1 MINILP
7 PEVYNRIAAGEVV
20 DRPYSVVKELVEN
33 AIDAGAT
40 EITVEAESGGKKLI
54 RVTDNGCGIH
64 KEDLKAAFLP
74 HATSKLKT
82 ADDLAAIFTLGF
94 RGEAVASVASVSKT
108 TILSRVKGEEAY
120 SLTVEGGVFGEVT
133 PAGGAEGTVVTVRD
147 LFYNTPARL
156 KFLKGDAGEE
166 GDITAMMARFLLSR
180 PEISFTYLV
189 NGKVRYRSFGDGLE
203 SALAV
208 VYGASAIQ
216 NCISIRAEKH
226 GMRLW
231 GYIGN
236 RAYNKPNRSYQ
247 SLFLNGRYIVNQT
260 VATAVTNA
268 YGSYLMKRQY
278 PFYVLFLE
286 VPPEVVDVNVHP
298 NKADVRFADNR
309 VVYGTVYS
317 VISAVLDG
325 SSAALEYIVPAIH
338 STVGEN
344 KGSVV
349 APAQAPAAVSPAKAP
364 VVSVQ
369 PATAAP
375 AVQQPAKAVLPEAP
389 AFKAVP
395 KPVETS
401 VSPAAAPKP
410 DAKPAPRMTL
420 EEAKKELSFE
430 IPPMSGREPV
440 HYFEEPKKNVF
451 EVRSP
456 LASAYPSPA
465 APSEPSPRE
474 TSAPQPLHSAAE
486 DAFEENR
493 RFLLERDQQAKQQKI
508 DPASLVYRGVLF
520 ETYLI
525 FERGDV
531 AYFVDQHAAH
541 ERLIYEKL
549 KQTCEARTPLSQP
562 MLMPYIL
569 NVNAQEFSFLVSQF
583 EALRALGFEID
594 EFGGTSVKVSSVPL
608 DLFGMDLEAFFREV
622 LSSMESLRAI
632 RLADIVRDK
641 LATMACKAAV
651 KGGERLTEEEA
662 KRLLSDMDGDMGLK
676 CPHGRPAVIKGR
688 RASLKS
694 SSRGSYEGARHLR
707 LHGVGQ
713 DGALRGVR

>member
-40 EITVEAESGGKKLI
+40 EITVEAEGGGKKLI
-54 RVTDNGCGIH
+54 RVTDNGSGIR

-108 TILSRVKGEEAY
+108 TILSRAKGEEAY
-120 SLTVEGGVFGEVT
+120 SLTVEGGVFGEIS
-133 PAGGAEGTVVTVRD
+133 PAGGAEGTVVTVEN

-156 KFLKGDAGEE
+156 KFLKSDASEE
-166 GDITAMMARFLLSR
+166 GDITAIMARFLLSR

-208 VYGASAIQ
+208 VYGAGTLQ

-260 VATAVTNA
+260 VALAVTNA

-309 VVYGTVYS
+309 IVYGTVYS

-325 SSAALEYIVPAIH
+325 SSAALEYISPAIS
-338 STVGEN
+338 STVGKN
-344 KGSVV
+344 KG
-349 APAQAPAAVSPAKAP
+349 AVSPLP
-364 VVSVQ
+364 VASESASAAQ
-369 PATAAP
+369 PAPSKPVPPETKAAFKP
-375 AVQQPAKAVLPEAP
+375 AEAP
-389 AFKAVP
+389 AKSAP
-395 KPVETS
+395 PAQTASPV
-401 VSPAAAPKP
+401 AAPQT
-410 DAKPAPRMTL
+410 AKSAPRMSV
-420 EEAKKELSFE
+420 EEAKKELAFE
-430 IPPMSGREPV
+430 IPKLHGRDRV
-440 HYFEEPKKNVF
+440 RALEEEKPNTF

-456 LASAYPSPA
+456 LASSRP
-465 APSEPSPRE
+465 
-474 TSAPQPLHSAAE
+474 APQEERE

-493 RFLLERDQQAKQQKI
+493 KYLLERDERAKQQKI
-508 DPASLVYRGVLF
+508 DPATLIFRGVLF

-525 FERGDV
+525 FERGDE
-531 AYFVDQHAAH
+531 AYFIDQHAAH

-549 KQTCEARTPLSQP
+549 KNKCEARTPLSQP

-569 NVNAQEFSFLVSQF
+569 TVNAQEFSFLVSQF
-583 EALRALGFEID
+583 EALRALGFDID

-608 DLFGMDLEAFFREV
+608 DLFGMDIEAFFREV

-632 RLADIVRDK
+632 RLSDIARDK

-651 KGGERLTEEEA
+651 KGGERLAEEEA

-676 CPHGRPAVIKGR
+676 CPHGRPAVVKMK
-688 RASLKS
+688 KS
-694 SSRGSYEGARHLR
+694 DFEKLFKRI
-707 LHGVGQ
+707 V
-713 DGALRGVR
+713 

>member
-40 EITVEAESGGKKLI
+40 EITVEAEGGGKKLI
-54 RVTDNGCGIH
+54 RVTDNGSGIR

-108 TILSRVKGEEAY
+108 TILSRAKGEEAY
-120 SLTVEGGVFGEVT
+120 SLTVEGGVFGEIS
-133 PAGGAEGTVVTVRD
+133 PAGGAEGTVVTVEN
-147 LFYNTPARL
+147 LFFNTPARL
-156 KFLKGDAGEE
+156 KFLKSDASEE
-166 GDITAMMARFLLSR
+166 GDITAIMARFLLSR

-208 VYGASAIQ
+208 VYGAGTLQS
-216 NCISIRAEKH
+216 CISIRAEKH

-260 VATAVTNA
+260 VALAVTNA

-309 VVYGTVYS
+309 IVYGTVYS

-325 SSAALEYIVPAIH
+325 SSAALEYISPAIS
-338 STVGEN
+338 STVGKN
-344 KGSVV
+344 KG
-349 APAQAPAAVSPAKAP
+349 AVSP
-364 VVSVQ
+364 
-369 PATAAP
+369 
-375 AVQQPAKAVLPEAP
+375 LPEAP
-389 AFKAVP
+389 AKAPAAQPAPSKPVSPEAPAFQAVP
-395 KPVETS
+395 DS
-401 VSPAAAPKP
+401 AAAPSPAPAFKAP
-410 DAKPAPRMTL
+410 PAQSVLPAEASQTAKPAPRMSV
-420 EEAKKELSFE
+420 EEAKKELAFE
-430 IPPMSGREPV
+430 IPKLHGRERV
-440 HYFEEPKKNVF
+440 RALEEEKPNTF

-456 LASAYPSPA
+456 LASSRP
-465 APSEPSPRE
+465 
-474 TSAPQPLHSAAE
+474 APQEAQE
-486 DAFEENR
+486 DAFEENKKY
-493 RFLLERDQQAKQQKI
+493 LLERDERAKQQKI
-508 DPASLVYRGVLF
+508 DPATLIFRGVLF

-525 FERGDV
+525 FERGDE
-531 AYFVDQHAAH
+531 AYFIDQHAAH

-549 KQTCEARTPLSQP
+549 KNKCEARTPLSQP

-569 NVNAQEFSFLVSQF
+569 TVNAQEFSFLTSQF
-583 EALRALGFEID
+583 EALRALGFDID

-608 DLFGMDLEAFFREV
+608 DLFGMDIEAFFREV

-632 RLADIVRDK
+632 RLSDIARDK

-676 CPHGRPAVIKGR
+676 CPHGRPAV
-688 RASLKS
+688 
-694 SSRGSYEGARHLR
+694 
-707 LHGVGQ
+707 
-713 DGALRGVR
+713 VRMKKNDFEKLFKRIV

>member
-94 RGEAVASVASVSKT
+94 RGEAVASVASVSRT
-108 TILSRVKGEEAY
+108 TILSRAKGEEAY

-133 PAGGAEGTVVTVRD
+133 PAGGAEGTVVTVED

-430 IPPMSGREPV
+430 IPPMSGREPI

-474 TSAPQPLHSAAE
+474 TSAPQPPHGAAE

-493 RFLLERDQQAKQQKI
+493 RFLLERDQRAKQQKI

-531 AYFVDQHAAH
+531 AYFIDQHAAH

-549 KQTCEARTPLSQP
+549 KKKCEARTPLSQP

-569 NVNAQEFSFLVSQF
+569 TVNAQEFSFLTSQF
-583 EALRALGFEID
+583 EALRALGFDID
-594 EFGGTSVKVSSVPL
+594 EFGGTSVKVSAVPL
-608 DLFGMDLEAFFREV
+608 DLFGMDIEAFFREV

-632 RLADIVRDK
+632 RLSDIARDK

-676 CPHGRPAVIKGR
+676 CPHGRPAVIQR
-688 RASLKS
+688 TKS
-694 SSRGSYEGARHLR
+694 EFEKLFKRI
-707 LHGVGQ
+707 V
-713 DGALRGVR
+713 

>member
-40 EITVEAESGGKKLI
+40 EITVEAEGGGKKLI
-54 RVTDNGCGIH
+54 RVTDNGSGIH

-108 TILSRVKGEEAY
+108 TILSRAKGEEAY
-120 SLTVEGGVFGEVT
+120 SLTVEGGVFGEIA
-133 PAGGAEGTVVTVRD
+133 PAGGAEGTVVTVEN
-147 LFYNTPARL
+147 LFFNTPARL
-156 KFLKGDAGEE
+156 KFLKSDASEE
-166 GDITAMMARFLLSR
+166 GDITAIMARFLLSR

-208 VYGASAIQ
+208 VYGAGTLQ

-226 GMRLW
+226 GMRLF

-260 VATAVTNA
+260 VALAVTNA
-268 YGSYLMKRQY
+268 YGGYLMKRQY

-309 VVYGTVYS
+309 IVYGTVYS

-325 SSAALEYIVPAIH
+325 SSAALEYISPAIS
-338 STVGEN
+338 STVGKN
-344 KGSVV
+344 KG
-349 APAQAPAAVSPAKAP
+349 AVSPLPEAP
-364 VVSVQ
+364 ERASAVQ
-369 PATAAP
+369 PAP
-375 AVQQPAKAVLPEAP
+375 ANAVSEASAP

-395 KPVETS
+395 KPAEASLS
-401 VSPAAAPKP
+401 VPAAAPQTAVASQAAATPNPNEPKP
-410 DAKPAPRMTL
+410 AAKPAPRMSV
-420 EEAKKELSFE
+420 EEAKKELAFE
-430 IPPMSGREPV
+430 IPKLHGRDRV
-440 HYFEEPKKNVF
+440 RALEEEKPNTF

-456 LASAYPSPA
+456 LASSRP
-465 APSEPSPRE
+465 
-474 TSAPQPLHSAAE
+474 APQEERE
-486 DAFEENR
+486 DAFEENKKY
-493 RFLLERDQQAKQQKI
+493 LLERDERAKQQKI
-508 DPASLVYRGVLF
+508 DPATLIFRGVLF

-525 FERGDV
+525 FERGDE
-531 AYFVDQHAAH
+531 AYFIDQHAAH

-549 KQTCEARTPLSQP
+549 KNKCEARTPLSQP

-569 NVNAQEFSFLVSQF
+569 NVNAQEFSFLTSQF
-583 EALRALGFEID
+583 EALRALGFDID
-594 EFGGTSVKVSSVPL
+594 EFGGTSVKVSAVPL
-608 DLFGMDLEAFFREV
+608 DLFGMDIEAFFREV

-632 RLADIVRDK
+632 RLSEIARDK

-662 KRLLSDMDGDMGLK
+662 RRLLSDMDGDMGLK
-676 CPHGRPAVIKGR
+676 CPHGRPAVVRMK
-688 RASLKS
+688 KS
-694 SSRGSYEGARHLR
+694 DFEKLFKRI
-707 LHGVGQ
+707 V
-713 DGALRGVR
+713 

>member
-40 EITVEAESGGKKLI
+40 EITVEAEGGGKKLI
-54 RVTDNGCGIH
+54 RVTDNGSGIR

-108 TILSRVKGEEAY
+108 TILSRAKGEEAY

-133 PAGGAEGTVVTVRD
+133 PAGGAEGTVVTVEN
-147 LFYNTPARL
+147 LFFNTPARL
-156 KFLKGDAGEE
+156 KFLKSDASEE
-166 GDITAMMARFLLSR
+166 GDITAIMARFLLSR

-208 VYGASAIQ
+208 VYGAGTLQ

-260 VATAVTNA
+260 VALAVTNA

-309 VVYGTVYS
+309 IVYGTVYS

-325 SSAALEYIVPAIH
+325 SSAALEYISPAIS
-338 STVGEN
+338 STVGKN
-344 KGSVV
+344 KG
-349 APAQAPAAVSPAKAP
+349 AVSPLPEAP
-364 VVSVQ
+364 ERASAVQ
-369 PATAAP
+369 PAPSKPAP
-375 AVQQPAKAVLPEAP
+375 PEAP
-389 AFKAVP
+389 AFQAVP
-395 KPVETS
+395 DSAAAPSPAPAFKAM
-401 VSPAAAPKP
+401 PAAAPQTAAP
-410 DAKPAPRMTL
+410 SAQVGSPAAKPAPRMSV
-420 EEAKKELSFE
+420 EEAKRELAFE
-430 IPPMSGREPV
+430 IPKLHGRERV
-440 HYFEEPKKNVF
+440 RALEEEKPNTF

-456 LASAYPSPA
+456 LASSRP
-465 APSEPSPRE
+465 
-474 TSAPQPLHSAAE
+474 APQEERE
-486 DAFEENR
+486 DAFEENKKY
-493 RFLLERDQQAKQQKI
+493 LLERDERAKQQKI
-508 DPASLVYRGVLF
+508 DPATLIFRGVLF

-525 FERGDV
+525 FERGDE
-531 AYFVDQHAAH
+531 AYFIDQHAAH

-549 KQTCEARTPLSQP
+549 KNKCEARTPLSQP

-569 NVNAQEFSFLVSQF
+569 TVNAQEFSFLTSQF
-583 EALRALGFEID
+583 EALRALGFDID
-594 EFGGTSVKVSSVPL
+594 EFGGTSVKVSAVPL
-608 DLFGMDLEAFFREV
+608 DLFGMDIEAFFREV

-632 RLADIVRDK
+632 RLSDIARDK

-676 CPHGRPAVIKGR
+676 CPHGRPAVVRMK
-688 RASLKS
+688 KS
-694 SSRGSYEGARHLR
+694 DFEKLFKRI
-707 LHGVGQ
+707 V
-713 DGALRGVR
+713 

>member
-40 EITVEAESGGKKLI
+40 EITVEAEGGGKKLI
-54 RVTDNGCGIH
+54 RVTDNGSGI
-64 KEDLKAAFLP
+64 KKDDLKAAFLP

-94 RGEAVASVASVSKT
+94 RGVAVASVASVSKT
-108 TILSRVKGEEAY
+108 TILSRAKGEEAY
-120 SLTVEGGVFGEVT
+120 SLTVEGGVFGEIS
-133 PAGGAEGTVVTVRD
+133 PAGGAEGTVVTVEN

-156 KFLKGDAGEE
+156 KFLKSDASEE
-166 GDITAMMARFLLSR
+166 GDITAIMARFLLSR

-208 VYGASAIQ
+208 VYGAGTLQ

-260 VATAVTNA
+260 VALAVTNA

-309 VVYGTVYS
+309 IVYGTVYS

-325 SSAALEYIVPAIH
+325 SSAALEYISPAIS
-338 STVGEN
+338 STVGKN
-344 KGSVV
+344 KG
-349 APAQAPAAVSPAKAP
+349 AVSPLPEAP
-364 VVSVQ
+364 ERA
-369 PATAAP
+369 PAP
-375 AVQQPAKAVLPEAP
+375 AVQPAPSKPVSPEAP
-389 AFKAVP
+389 AFQAVP
-395 KPVETS
+395 KP
-401 VSPAAAPKP
+401 AAAPSPAPAFKAP
-410 DAKPAPRMTL
+410 PAQSVLPAEASQTAKPAPRMSV
-420 EEAKKELSFE
+420 EEAKKELAFE
-430 IPPMSGREPV
+430 IPKLHGRERV
-440 HYFEEPKKNVF
+440 RALEEEKPNTF

-456 LASAYPSPA
+456 LASSRP
-465 APSEPSPRE
+465 
-474 TSAPQPLHSAAE
+474 APQEEQE
-486 DAFEENR
+486 DAFEENKKY
-493 RFLLERDQQAKQQKI
+493 LLERDERAKQQKI
-508 DPASLVYRGVLF
+508 DPSTLIFRGVLF

-525 FERGDV
+525 FERGDE
-531 AYFVDQHAAH
+531 AYFIDQHAAH

-549 KQTCEARTPLSQP
+549 KNKCEARTPLSQP

-569 NVNAQEFSFLVSQF
+569 TVNAQEFSFLTSQF
-583 EALRALGFEID
+583 EALRALGFDID
-594 EFGGTSVKVSSVPL
+594 EFGGTSVKVSAVPL
-608 DLFGMDLEAFFREV
+608 DLFGMDIEAFFREV

-632 RLADIVRDK
+632 RLSEIARDK

-676 CPHGRPAVIKGR
+676 CPHGRPAVVRMK
-688 RASLKS
+688 KS
-694 SSRGSYEGARHLR
+694 DFEKLFKRI
-707 LHGVGQ
+707 V
-713 DGALRGVR
+713 

>member
-40 EITVEAESGGKKLI
+40 EITVEAEGGGKKLI
-54 RVTDNGCGIH
+54 RVTDNGSGIR

-108 TILSRVKGEEAY
+108 TILSRAKGEEAY
-120 SLTVEGGVFGEVT
+120 SLTVEGGVFGEIS
-133 PAGGAEGTVVTVRD
+133 PAGGAEGTVVTVEN

-156 KFLKGDAGEE
+156 KFLKSDASEE
-166 GDITAMMARFLLSR
+166 GDITAIMARFLLSR

-208 VYGASAIQ
+208 VYGAGTLQ

-260 VATAVTNA
+260 VALAVTNA

-309 VVYGTVYS
+309 IVYGTVYS

-325 SSAALEYIVPAIH
+325 SSAALEYISPAIS
-338 STVGEN
+338 STVGKN
-344 KGSVV
+344 KG
-349 APAQAPAAVSPAKAP
+349 AVSPLPEAP
-364 VVSVQ
+364 ERASAVQ
-369 PATAAP
+369 PAPSKPVSPEASAFQAVPKPAAAP
-375 AVQQPAKAVLPEAP
+375 SPAP
-389 AFKAVP
+389 AFKAP
-395 KPVETS
+395 PAQS
-401 VSPAAAPKP
+401 VLPAEASQT
-410 DAKPAPRMTL
+410 AKPAPRMSV
-420 EEAKKELSFE
+420 EEAKKELAFE
-430 IPPMSGREPV
+430 IPKLHGRERV
-440 HYFEEPKKNVF
+440 RALEEEKPNTF

-456 LASAYPSPA
+456 LVSSRP
-465 APSEPSPRE
+465 
-474 TSAPQPLHSAAE
+474 APQEEQE
-486 DAFEENR
+486 DAFEENKKY
-493 RFLLERDQQAKQQKI
+493 LLERDERAKQQKI
-508 DPASLVYRGVLF
+508 DPATLIFRGVLF

-525 FERGDV
+525 FERGDE
-531 AYFVDQHAAH
+531 AYFIDQHAAH

-549 KQTCEARTPLSQP
+549 KNKCEARTPLSQP

-569 NVNAQEFSFLVSQF
+569 TVNAQEFSFLTSQF
-583 EALRALGFEID
+583 EALRALGFDID
-594 EFGGTSVKVSSVPL
+594 EFGGTSVKVSAVPL
-608 DLFGMDLEAFFREV
+608 DLFGMDIEAFFREV

-632 RLADIVRDK
+632 RLSDIARDK

-676 CPHGRPAVIKGR
+676 CPHGRPAVVKMK
-688 RASLKS
+688 KS
-694 SSRGSYEGARHLR
+694 DFEKLFKRI
-707 LHGVGQ
+707 V
-713 DGALRGVR
+713 

>member
-40 EITVEAESGGKKLI
+40 EITVEAEGGGKKLI
-54 RVTDNGCGIH
+54 RVTDNGSGI
-64 KEDLKAAFLP
+64 KKDDLKAAFLP

-108 TILSRVKGEEAY
+108 TILSRAKGEEAY
-120 SLTVEGGVFGEVT
+120 SLTVEGGVFGEIS
-133 PAGGAEGTVVTVRD
+133 PAGGAEGTVVTVEN

-156 KFLKGDAGEE
+156 KFLKSDASEE
-166 GDITAMMARFLLSR
+166 GDITAIMARFLLSR

-208 VYGASAIQ
+208 VYGAGTLQ

-226 GMRLW
+226 GMRLF

-260 VATAVTNA
+260 VALAVTNA

-309 VVYGTVYS
+309 IVYGTVYS

-325 SSAALEYIVPAIH
+325 SSAALEYISPAIS
-338 STVGEN
+338 STVGKN
-344 KGSVV
+344 KG
-349 APAQAPAAVSPAKAP
+349 AVSPLPEAPAKAP
-364 VVSVQ
+364 AAQ
-369 PATAAP
+369 PAP
-375 AVQQPAKAVLPEAP
+375 ANAVSEASAP

-395 KPVETS
+395 KPAEAPLS
-401 VSPAAAPKP
+401 VPAAAPQTAAASQAAATPNPNEPKP
-410 DAKPAPRMTL
+410 AAKPAPRMSV
-420 EEAKKELSFE
+420 EEAKKELAFE
-430 IPPMSGREPV
+430 IPKLHGRERV
-440 HYFEEPKKNVF
+440 RALEEEKPNTF

-456 LASAYPSPA
+456 LASSRP
-465 APSEPSPRE
+465 
-474 TSAPQPLHSAAE
+474 APQEERE
-486 DAFEENR
+486 DAFEENKKY
-493 RFLLERDQQAKQQKI
+493 LLERDERAKQQKI
-508 DPASLVYRGVLF
+508 DPATLIFRGVLF

-525 FERGDV
+525 FERGDE
-531 AYFVDQHAAH
+531 AYFIDQHAAH

-549 KQTCEARTPLSQP
+549 KNKCEARTPLSQP

-569 NVNAQEFSFLVSQF
+569 NVNAQEFSFLTSQF
-583 EALRALGFEID
+583 EALRALGFDID
-594 EFGGTSVKVSSVPL
+594 EFGGTSVKVSAVPL
-608 DLFGMDLEAFFREV
+608 DLFGMDIEAFFREV

-632 RLADIVRDK
+632 RLSEIARDK

-676 CPHGRPAVIKGR
+676 CPHGRPAVVRMK
-688 RASLKS
+688 KS
-694 SSRGSYEGARHLR
+694 DFEKLFKRI
-707 LHGVGQ
+707 V
-713 DGALRGVR
+713 

>member
-40 EITVEAESGGKKLI
+40 EITVEAEGGGKKLI
-54 RVTDNGCGIH
+54 RVTDNGSGIR

-108 TILSRVKGEEAY
+108 TILSRAKGEEAY
-120 SLTVEGGVFGEVT
+120 SLTVEGGVFGEIT
-133 PAGGAEGTVVTVRD
+133 PAGGAEGTVVTVEN
-147 LFYNTPARL
+147 LFFNTPARL
-156 KFLKGDAGEE
+156 KFLKSDASEE
-166 GDITAMMARFLLSR
+166 GDITAIMARFLLSR

-208 VYGASAIQ
+208 VYGAGTLQ

-260 VATAVTNA
+260 VALAVTNA

-309 VVYGTVYS
+309 IVYGTVYS

-325 SSAALEYIVPAIH
+325 SSAALEYISPAIS
-338 STVGEN
+338 STVGKN
-344 KGSVV
+344 KG
-349 APAQAPAAVSPAKAP
+349 AVSPLPEAPERASAAQPAPSKPVSPEAP
-364 VVSVQ
+364 VFQAVPK
-369 PATAAP
+369 PAAAP
-375 AVQQPAKAVLPEAP
+375 SPAP
-389 AFKAVP
+389 AFKAP
-395 KPVETS
+395 PAQS
-401 VSPAAAPKP
+401 VLPAEASQT
-410 DAKPAPRMTL
+410 AKPAPRMSV
-420 EEAKKELSFE
+420 EEAKKELAFE
-430 IPPMSGREPV
+430 IPKLHGRERV
-440 HYFEEPKKNVF
+440 RALEEEKPNTF

-456 LASAYPSPA
+456 LASSRP
-465 APSEPSPRE
+465 
-474 TSAPQPLHSAAE
+474 APQEEQE
-486 DAFEENR
+486 DAFEENKKY
-493 RFLLERDQQAKQQKI
+493 LLERDERAKQQKI
-508 DPASLVYRGVLF
+508 DPATLIFRGVLF

-525 FERGDV
+525 FERGDE
-531 AYFVDQHAAH
+531 AYFIDQHAAH

-549 KQTCEARTPLSQP
+549 KNKCEARTPLSQP

-569 NVNAQEFSFLVSQF
+569 TVNAQEFSFLTSQF

-594 EFGGTSVKVSSVPL
+594 EFGGTSVKVSAVPL
-608 DLFGMDLEAFFREV
+608 DLFGMDIEAFFREV

-632 RLADIVRDK
+632 RLSDIARDK

-676 CPHGRPAVIKGR
+676 CPHGRPAVVRMK
-688 RASLKS
+688 KS
-694 SSRGSYEGARHLR
+694 DFEKLFKRI
-707 LHGVGQ
+707 V
-713 DGALRGVR
+713 

>member
-40 EITVEAESGGKKLI
+40 EITVEAEGGGKKLI
-54 RVTDNGCGIH
+54 RVTDNGSGIR

-108 TILSRVKGEEAY
+108 TILSRAKGEEAY
-120 SLTVEGGVFGEVT
+120 SLTVEGGVFGEIS
-133 PAGGAEGTVVTVRD
+133 PAGGAEGTVVTVEN

-156 KFLKGDAGEE
+156 KFLKSDASEE
-166 GDITAMMARFLLSR
+166 GDITAIMARFLLSR

-208 VYGASAIQ
+208 VYGAGTLQ

-260 VATAVTNA
+260 VALAVTNA

-309 VVYGTVYS
+309 IVYGTVYS

-325 SSAALEYIVPAIH
+325 SSAALEYISPAIS
-338 STVGEN
+338 STVGKN
-344 KGSVV
+344 KGAVSPLPV
-349 APAQAPAAVSPAKAP
+349 ASESAPAPAA
-364 VVSVQ
+364 Q
-369 PATAAP
+369 PAPSKPVPPETPAFQTVPKPAAVP
-375 AVQQPAKAVLPEAP
+375 SPAP
-389 AFKAVP
+389 AFKA
-395 KPVETS
+395 
-401 VSPAAAPKP
+401 SPAQSVLPAEASQT
-410 DAKPAPRMTL
+410 AKPAPRMSV
-420 EEAKKELSFE
+420 EEAKKELAFE
-430 IPPMSGREPV
+430 IPKLHGRERV
-440 HYFEEPKKNVF
+440 RALEEEKPNTF

-456 LASAYPSPA
+456 LASSRP
-465 APSEPSPRE
+465 
-474 TSAPQPLHSAAE
+474 APQEEQE
-486 DAFEENR
+486 DAFEENKKY
-493 RFLLERDQQAKQQKI
+493 LLERDERAKQQKI
-508 DPASLVYRGVLF
+508 DPATLIFRGVLF

-525 FERGDV
+525 FERGDE
-531 AYFVDQHAAH
+531 AYFIDQHAAH

-549 KQTCEARTPLSQP
+549 KNKCEARTPLSQP

-569 NVNAQEFSFLVSQF
+569 TVNAQEFSFLTSQF
-583 EALRALGFEID
+583 EALRALGFDID
-594 EFGGTSVKVSSVPL
+594 EFGGTSVKVSAVPL
-608 DLFGMDLEAFFREV
+608 DLFGMDIEAFFREV

-632 RLADIVRDK
+632 RLSDIARDK

-662 KRLLSDMDGDMGLK
+662 KRLLLDMDGDMGLK
-676 CPHGRPAVIKGR
+676 CPHGRPAVVRMK
-688 RASLKS
+688 KS
-694 SSRGSYEGARHLR
+694 DFEKLFKRI
-707 LHGVGQ
+707 V
-713 DGALRGVR
+713 

>member
-40 EITVEAESGGKKLI
+40 EITVEAEGGGKKLI
-54 RVTDNGCGIH
+54 RVTDNGSGIH

-108 TILSRVKGEEAY
+108 TILSRAKGEEAY
-120 SLTVEGGVFGEVT
+120 SLTVEGGVFGEIT
-133 PAGGAEGTVVTVRD
+133 PAGGAEGTVVTVEN
-147 LFYNTPARL
+147 LFFNTPARL
-156 KFLKGDAGEE
+156 KFLKSDASEE
-166 GDITAMMARFLLSR
+166 GDITAIMARFLLSR

-208 VYGASAIQ
+208 VYGAGTLQ

-260 VATAVTNA
+260 VALAVTNA

-309 VVYGTVYS
+309 IVYGTVYS

-325 SSAALEYIVPAIH
+325 SLAALEYISPAIS
-338 STVGEN
+338 STVGKN
-344 KGSVV
+344 KGAVSPLPEASAK
-349 APAQAPAAVSPAKAP
+349 APAPAA
-364 VVSVQ
+364 Q
-369 PATAAP
+369 PA
-375 AVQQPAKAVLPEAP
+375 PAKAVSEASAS
-389 AFKAVP
+389 AFKAPP
-395 KPVETS
+395 KPAEAPLSAPVAAPQT
-401 VSPAAAPKP
+401 AAAPNPNEPKP
-410 DAKPAPRMTL
+410 AAKPVPRMSV
-420 EEAKKELSFE
+420 EEAKKELAFE
-430 IPPMSGREPV
+430 IPKLHGRERV
-440 HYFEEPKKNVF
+440 RALEEEKPNTF

-456 LASAYPSPA
+456 LASSRP
-465 APSEPSPRE
+465 
-474 TSAPQPLHSAAE
+474 APQEERE
-486 DAFEENR
+486 DAFEENKKY
-493 RFLLERDQQAKQQKI
+493 LLERDERAKQQKI
-508 DPASLVYRGVLF
+508 DPATLIFRGVLF

-525 FERGDV
+525 FERGEE
-531 AYFVDQHAAH
+531 AYFIDQHAAH

-549 KQTCEARTPLSQP
+549 KNQCEARTPLSQP

-569 NVNAQEFSFLVSQF
+569 TVNAQEFSFLVSQF
-583 EALRALGFEID
+583 ESLRALGFDID

-608 DLFGMDLEAFFREV
+608 DLFGMDIEAFFRKV

-632 RLADIVRDK
+632 RLSDIARDK

-676 CPHGRPAVIKGR
+676 CPHGRPAVVKMK
-688 RASLKS
+688 KS
-694 SSRGSYEGARHLR
+694 DFEKLFKRI
-707 LHGVGQ
+707 V
-713 DGALRGVR
+713 

>member
-40 EITVEAESGGKKLI
+40 EITVEAEGGGKKLI
-54 RVTDNGCGIH
+54 RVTDNGSGIR

-108 TILSRVKGEEAY
+108 TILSRAKGEEAY
-120 SLTVEGGVFGEVT
+120 SLTVEGGVFGEIA
-133 PAGGAEGTVVTVRD
+133 PAGGAEGTVVTVEN
-147 LFYNTPARL
+147 LFFNTPARL
-156 KFLKGDAGEE
+156 KFLKSDASEE
-166 GDITAMMARFLLSR
+166 GDITAIMARFLLSR

-208 VYGASAIQ
+208 VYGAGTLQS
-216 NCISIRAEKH
+216 CISIRAEKH

-260 VATAVTNA
+260 VALAVTNA

-309 VVYGTVYS
+309 IVYGTVYS

-325 SSAALEYIVPAIH
+325 SSAALEYISPAIS
-338 STVGEN
+338 STVGKN
-344 KGSVV
+344 KGAVSPLPE
-349 APAQAPAAVSPAKAP
+349 ASESASAGQSTPAPAAQP
-364 VVSVQ
+364 V
-369 PATAAP
+369 TAASAKPVPPETKAAFKP
-375 AVQQPAKAVLPEAP
+375 AEAP
-389 AFKAVP
+389 AKSAP
-395 KPVETS
+395 PAQTASPV
-401 VSPAAAPKP
+401 AAPQT
-410 DAKPAPRMTL
+410 AKSAPRMSV
-420 EEAKKELSFE
+420 EEAKKELAFE
-430 IPPMSGREPV
+430 IPKLHGRERV
-440 HYFEEPKKNVF
+440 RALEEEKPNTF

-456 LASAYPSPA
+456 LASSRP
-465 APSEPSPRE
+465 
-474 TSAPQPLHSAAE
+474 APQEERE
-486 DAFEENR
+486 DAFEENKKY
-493 RFLLERDQQAKQQKI
+493 LLERDERAKQQKI
-508 DPASLVYRGVLF
+508 DPSTLIFRGVLF

-525 FERGDV
+525 FERGDE
-531 AYFVDQHAAH
+531 AYFIDQHAAH

-549 KQTCEARTPLSQP
+549 RKKCEARTPLSQP

-569 NVNAQEFSFLVSQF
+569 TVNAQEFSFLVSQF
-583 EALRALGFEID
+583 EALRALGFDID

-608 DLFGMDLEAFFREV
+608 DLFGMDIEAFFREV

-632 RLADIVRDK
+632 RLSDIARDK

-676 CPHGRPAVIKGR
+676 CPHGRPAV
-688 RASLKS
+688 
-694 SSRGSYEGARHLR
+694 
-707 LHGVGQ
+707 
-713 DGALRGVR
+713 VRMKKNDFEKLFKRIV

>member
-40 EITVEAESGGKKLI
+40 EITVEAEGGGKKLI
-54 RVTDNGCGIH
+54 RVTDNGSGI
-64 KEDLKAAFLP
+64 KKDDLKAAFLP

-108 TILSRVKGEEAY
+108 TILSRAKGEEAY
-120 SLTVEGGVFGEVT
+120 SLTVEGGVFGEIA
-133 PAGGAEGTVVTVRD
+133 PAGGAEGTVVTVEN
-147 LFYNTPARL
+147 LFFNTPARL
-156 KFLKGDAGEE
+156 KFLKSDASEE

-208 VYGASAIQ
+208 VYGAGTLQ

-260 VATAVTNA
+260 VALAVTNA

-309 VVYGTVYS
+309 IVYGTVYS

-325 SSAALEYIVPAIH
+325 SSAALEYISPAIS
-338 STVGEN
+338 STVGKN
-344 KGSVV
+344 KG
-349 APAQAPAAVSPAKAP
+349 AVSPLPEAP
-364 VVSVQ
+364 ERA
-369 PATAAP
+369 PAP
-375 AVQQPAKAVLPEAP
+375 AVQPAPSKPVSPEAP
-389 AFKAVP
+389 AFQAVP
-395 KPVETS
+395 KP
-401 VSPAAAPKP
+401 AAAPSPAPAFKAP
-410 DAKPAPRMTL
+410 PAQSVLPAEASQTAKPAPRMSV
-420 EEAKKELSFE
+420 EEAKKELAFE
-430 IPPMSGREPV
+430 IPKLHGRERV
-440 HYFEEPKKNVF
+440 RALEEEKPNTF

-456 LASAYPSPA
+456 LASSRP
-465 APSEPSPRE
+465 
-474 TSAPQPLHSAAE
+474 APQEEQE
-486 DAFEENR
+486 DAFEENKKY
-493 RFLLERDQQAKQQKI
+493 LLERDERAKQQKI
-508 DPASLVYRGVLF
+508 DPSTLIFRGVLF

-525 FERGDV
+525 FERGDE
-531 AYFVDQHAAH
+531 AYFIDQHAAH

-549 KQTCEARTPLSQP
+549 KNKCEARTPLSQP

-569 NVNAQEFSFLVSQF
+569 TVNAQEFSFLTSQF
-583 EALRALGFEID
+583 EALRALGFDID
-594 EFGGTSVKVSSVPL
+594 EFGGTSVKVSAVPL
-608 DLFGMDLEAFFREV
+608 DLFGMDIEAFFREV

-632 RLADIVRDK
+632 RLSEIARDK

-676 CPHGRPAVIKGR
+676 CPHGRPAVVRMK
-688 RASLKS
+688 KS
-694 SSRGSYEGARHLR
+694 DFEKLFKRI
-707 LHGVGQ
+707 V
-713 DGALRGVR
+713 

>member
-349 APAQAPAAVSPAKAP
+349 APVKAPAAVSPAKAP
-364 VVSVQ
+364 AVSVQ

-395 KPVETS
+395 KPAEAS

-430 IPPMSGREPV
+430 IPPMSGREPI

-465 APSEPSPRE
+465 EPRPEPSPRE
-474 TSAPQPLHSAAE
+474 PSAPQPLHGAAE

-493 RFLLERDQQAKQQKI
+493 RFLLERDQRAKQQKI

-531 AYFVDQHAAH
+531 AYFIDQHAAH

-549 KQTCEARTPLSQP
+549 KNKCEARTPLSQP

-569 NVNAQEFSFLVSQF
+569 TVNAQEFSFLTSQF
-583 EALRALGFEID
+583 EALRALGFDID
-594 EFGGTSVKVSSVPL
+594 EFGGTSVKVSAVPL
-608 DLFGMDLEAFFREV
+608 DLFGMDIEAFFREV

-632 RLADIVRDK
+632 RLSDIARDK

-676 CPHGRPAVIKGR
+676 CPHGRPAVVRMK
-688 RASLKS
+688 KS
-694 SSRGSYEGARHLR
+694 DFEKLFKRI
-707 LHGVGQ
+707 V
-713 DGALRGVR
+713 

>member
-40 EITVEAESGGKKLI
+40 EITVEAEGGGKKLI
-54 RVTDNGCGIH
+54 RVTDNGSGIR

-108 TILSRVKGEEAY
+108 TILSRAKGEEAY
-120 SLTVEGGVFGEVT
+120 SLTVEGGVFGEIA
-133 PAGGAEGTVVTVRD
+133 PAGGAEGTVVTVEK
-147 LFYNTPARL
+147 LFFNTPARL
-156 KFLKGDAGEE
+156 KFLKSDASEE
-166 GDITAMMARFLLSR
+166 GDITAIMARFLLSR

-208 VYGASAIQ
+208 VYGAGTLQ

-260 VATAVTNA
+260 VALAVTNA

-309 VVYGTVYS
+309 IVYGTVYS

-325 SSAALEYIVPAIH
+325 SSAALEYISPAIS
-338 STVGEN
+338 STVGKN
-344 KGSVV
+344 KGAVSPLPEASER
-349 APAQAPAAVSPAKAP
+349 APAPAA
-364 VVSVQ
+364 Q
-369 PATAAP
+369 PAP
-375 AVQQPAKAVLPEAP
+375 SKPVSPEAP
-389 AFKAVP
+389 AFQAAFKPAAPSPASAFKASP
-395 KPVETS
+395 AQS
-401 VSPAAAPKP
+401 VSPAEASQT
-410 DAKPAPRMTL
+410 AKPAPRMSV
-420 EEAKKELSFE
+420 EEAKKELAFE
-430 IPPMSGREPV
+430 IPKLHGRERV
-440 HYFEEPKKNVF
+440 RALEEEKPNTF

-456 LASAYPSPA
+456 LASSRP
-465 APSEPSPRE
+465 
-474 TSAPQPLHSAAE
+474 APQEEQE
-486 DAFEENR
+486 DAFEENKKY
-493 RFLLERDQQAKQQKI
+493 LLERDERAKQQKI
-508 DPASLVYRGVLF
+508 DPATLIFRGVLF

-525 FERGDV
+525 FERGDE
-531 AYFVDQHAAH
+531 AYFIDQHAAH

-549 KQTCEARTPLSQP
+549 KNKCEARTPLSQP

-569 NVNAQEFSFLVSQF
+569 TVNAQEFSFLTSQF

-594 EFGGTSVKVSSVPL
+594 EFGGTSVKVSAVPL
-608 DLFGMDLEAFFREV
+608 DLFGMDIEAFFREV

-632 RLADIVRDK
+632 RLSEIARDK

-676 CPHGRPAVIKGR
+676 CPHGRPAVVRMK
-688 RASLKS
+688 KS
-694 SSRGSYEGARHLR
+694 DFEKLFKRI
-707 LHGVGQ
+707 V
-713 DGALRGVR
+713 

>member
-40 EITVEAESGGKKLI
+40 EITVEAEGGGKKLI
-54 RVTDNGCGIH
+54 RVTDNGSGIR

-108 TILSRVKGEEAY
+108 TILSRTKGEAAY
-120 SLTVEGGVFGEVT
+120 SLTVEGGVFGEVI
-133 PAGGAEGTVVTVRD
+133 PAGGAEGTVVTVEN
-147 LFYNTPARL
+147 LFFNTPARL
-156 KFLKGDAGEE
+156 KFLKSDASEE
-166 GDITAMMARFLLSR
+166 GDITAIMARFLLSR

-208 VYGASAIQ
+208 VYGAGTLQ

-260 VATAVTNA
+260 IALAVTNA
-268 YGSYLMKRQY
+268 YGGYLMKRQY

-309 VVYGTVYS
+309 IVYGTVYS

-325 SSAALEYIVPAIH
+325 SSAALEYISPAIS
-338 STVGEN
+338 STVGKN
-344 KGSVV
+344 KGAVSPLPEASER
-349 APAQAPAAVSPAKAP
+349 APAPAA
-364 VVSVQ
+364 Q
-369 PATAAP
+369 PAP
-375 AVQQPAKAVLPEAP
+375 SKPVSPEAP
-389 AFKAVP
+389 AFQAAFKPAAPSPAPAFKA
-395 KPVETS
+395 
-401 VSPAAAPKP
+401 SPAAASNPAATP
-410 DAKPAPRMTL
+410 QTAKPVPRMSV
-420 EEAKKELSFE
+420 EEAKKELAFE
-430 IPPMSGREPV
+430 IPKLHGRDRV
-440 HYFEEPKKNVF
+440 RALEEEKPNAF

-456 LASAYPSPA
+456 LASSRP
-465 APSEPSPRE
+465 
-474 TSAPQPLHSAAE
+474 APQEEQE
-486 DAFEENR
+486 DAFEENKKY
-493 RFLLERDQQAKQQKI
+493 LLERDERAKQQKI
-508 DPASLVYRGVLF
+508 DPATLLFRGVLF

-525 FERGDV
+525 FERGDE
-531 AYFVDQHAAH
+531 AYFIDQHAAH

-549 KQTCEARTPLSQP
+549 KKKCEARTPLSQP

-569 NVNAQEFSFLVSQF
+569 TINAQEFSFLVSQF
-583 EALRALGFEID
+583 EALRALGFDID

-608 DLFGMDLEAFFREV
+608 DLFGMDIEAFFREV

-632 RLADIVRDK
+632 RLSDIARDK

-676 CPHGRPAVIKGR
+676 CPHGRPAVVRMK
-688 RASLKS
+688 KS
-694 SSRGSYEGARHLR
+694 DFEKLFKRI
-707 LHGVGQ
+707 V
-713 DGALRGVR
+713 

>member
-1 MINILP
+1 MNINILP

-94 RGEAVASVASVSKT
+94 RGEAVASVASVSRT
-108 TILSRVKGEEAY
+108 TILSRAKGEEAY
-120 SLTVEGGVFGEVT
+120 SLTVEGGVFGEIT
-133 PAGGAEGTVVTVRD
+133 PAGGAEGTVVTVED

-349 APAQAPAAVSPAKAP
+349 APVKAPAAVSPAKAP
-364 VVSVQ
+364 AVSVQ

-395 KPVETS
+395 KAAKP
-401 VSPAAAPKP
+401 VSPAAVSKP
-410 DAKPAPRMTL
+410 DAESAPRMTL

-430 IPPMSGREPV
+430 IPPMSGREPI

-474 TSAPQPLHSAAE
+474 TSAPQPPHGAAE

-493 RFLLERDQQAKQQKI
+493 RFLLERDQRAKQQKI

-531 AYFVDQHAAH
+531 AYFIDQHAAH

-676 CPHGRPAVIKGR
+676 CPHGRPAVIQR
-688 RASLKS
+688 TKS
-694 SSRGSYEGARHLR
+694 EFEKLFKRI
-707 LHGVGQ
+707 V
-713 DGALRGVR
+713 

>member
-40 EITVEAESGGKKLI
+40 EITVEAEGGGKKLI
-54 RVTDNGCGIH
+54 RVTDNGSGIR

-108 TILSRVKGEEAY
+108 TILSRTKGEAAY
-120 SLTVEGGVFGEVT
+120 SLTVEGGVFGEVI
-133 PAGGAEGTVVTVRD
+133 PAGGAEGTVVTVEN
-147 LFYNTPARL
+147 LFFNTPARL
-156 KFLKGDAGEE
+156 KFLKSDASEE
-166 GDITAMMARFLLSR
+166 GDITAIMARFLLSR

-208 VYGASAIQ
+208 VYGAGTLQ

-260 VATAVTNA
+260 IALAVTNA
-268 YGSYLMKRQY
+268 YGGYLMKRQY

-309 VVYGTVYS
+309 IVYGTVYS

-325 SSAALEYIVPAIH
+325 SSAALEYISPAIS
-338 STVGEN
+338 STVGKN
-344 KGSVV
+344 KGAVSPLPEASER
-349 APAQAPAAVSPAKAP
+349 APAPAA
-364 VVSVQ
+364 Q
-369 PATAAP
+369 PAP
-375 AVQQPAKAVLPEAP
+375 SKPVSPEAP
-389 AFKAVP
+389 AFQAAFKPAAPSPAPAFKA
-395 KPVETS
+395 
-401 VSPAAAPKP
+401 SPAAASNPAATP
-410 DAKPAPRMTL
+410 QTAKPVPRMSV
-420 EEAKKELSFE
+420 EEAKKELAFE
-430 IPPMSGREPV
+430 IPKLHGRDRV
-440 HYFEEPKKNVF
+440 RALEEEKPNAF

-456 LASAYPSPA
+456 LASSRP
-465 APSEPSPRE
+465 
-474 TSAPQPLHSAAE
+474 APQEEQE
-486 DAFEENR
+486 DAFEENKKY
-493 RFLLERDQQAKQQKI
+493 LLERDERAKQQKI
-508 DPASLVYRGVLF
+508 DPATLLFRGVLF

-525 FERGDV
+525 FERGDE
-531 AYFVDQHAAH
+531 AYFIDQHAAH

-549 KQTCEARTPLSQP
+549 KKKCEARTPLSQP

-569 NVNAQEFSFLVSQF
+569 TINAQEFSFLVSQF
-583 EALRALGFEID
+583 EALRALGFDID

-608 DLFGMDLEAFFREV
+608 DLFGMDIEAFFREV

-632 RLADIVRDK
+632 RLSDIARDK

-662 KRLLSDMDGDMGLK
+662 KRLLSGMDGDMGLK
-676 CPHGRPAVIKGR
+676 CPHGRPAVVRMK
-688 RASLKS
+688 KS
-694 SSRGSYEGARHLR
+694 DFEKLFKRI
-707 LHGVGQ
+707 V
-713 DGALRGVR
+713 

>member
-40 EITVEAESGGKKLI
+40 EITVEAEGGGKKLI
-54 RVTDNGCGIH
+54 RVTDNGSGIS

-108 TILSRVKGEEAY
+108 TILSRAKGEEAY
-120 SLTVEGGVFGEVT
+120 SLTVEGGVFGEIS
-133 PAGGAEGTVVTVRD
+133 PAGGAEGTVVTVEN

-156 KFLKGDAGEE
+156 KFLKSDASEE
-166 GDITAMMARFLLSR
+166 GDITAIMARFLLSR

-208 VYGASAIQ
+208 VYGAGTLQ

-260 VATAVTNA
+260 VALAVTNA

-309 VVYGTVYS
+309 IVYGTVYS

-325 SSAALEYIVPAIH
+325 SSAALEYISPAIS
-338 STVGEN
+338 STVGKN
-344 KGSVV
+344 KGAVSPLPEASER
-349 APAQAPAAVSPAKAP
+349 APAPAA
-364 VVSVQ
+364 Q
-369 PATAAP
+369 PAP
-375 AVQQPAKAVLPEAP
+375 SKPVSPEAP
-389 AFKAVP
+389 AFQAAFKPAAPSPASAFKASP
-395 KPVETS
+395 AQS
-401 VSPAAAPKP
+401 VSPAAASNPAATP
-410 DAKPAPRMTL
+410 QTAKPVPRMSV
-420 EEAKKELSFE
+420 EEAKKEIAFE
-430 IPPMSGREPV
+430 IPKLHGRDRV
-440 HYFEEPKKNVF
+440 RALEEEKPNTF

-456 LASAYPSPA
+456 LASSRP
-465 APSEPSPRE
+465 
-474 TSAPQPLHSAAE
+474 APQEEQE
-486 DAFEENR
+486 DAFEENKKY
-493 RFLLERDQQAKQQKI
+493 LLERDERAKQQKI
-508 DPASLVYRGVLF
+508 DPATLIFRGVLF

-525 FERGDV
+525 FERGDE
-531 AYFVDQHAAH
+531 AYFIDQHAAH

-549 KQTCEARTPLSQP
+549 KNKCEARTPLSQP

-569 NVNAQEFSFLVSQF
+569 NVNAQEFSFLTSQF
-583 EALRALGFEID
+583 EALRALGFDID
-594 EFGGTSVKVSSVPL
+594 EFGGTSVKVSAVPL
-608 DLFGMDLEAFFREV
+608 DLFGMDIEAFFREV

-632 RLADIVRDK
+632 RLSEIARDK

-676 CPHGRPAVIKGR
+676 CPHGRPAVVRMK
-688 RASLKS
+688 KS
-694 SSRGSYEGARHLR
+694 DFEKLFKRI
-707 LHGVGQ
+707 V
-713 DGALRGVR
+713 

>member
-40 EITVEAESGGKKLI
+40 EITVEAEGGGKKLI
-54 RVTDNGCGIH
+54 RVTDNGSGI
-64 KEDLKAAFLP
+64 KKDDLKAAFLP

-108 TILSRVKGEEAY
+108 TILSRAKGEEAY
-120 SLTVEGGVFGEVT
+120 SLTVEGGVFGEIS
-133 PAGGAEGTVVTVRD
+133 PAGGAEGTVVTVEN

-156 KFLKGDAGEE
+156 KFLKSDASEE
-166 GDITAMMARFLLSR
+166 GDITAIMARFLLSR

-208 VYGASAIQ
+208 VYGAGTLQ

-226 GMRLW
+226 GMRLF

-260 VATAVTNA
+260 VALAVTNA

-309 VVYGTVYS
+309 IVYGTVYS

-325 SSAALEYIVPAIH
+325 SSAALEYISPAIS
-338 STVGEN
+338 STVGKN
-344 KGSVV
+344 KGAVSPLPE
-349 APAQAPAAVSPAKAP
+349 APERAPAA
-364 VVSVQ
+364 Q
-369 PATAAP
+369 PA
-375 AVQQPAKAVLPEAP
+375 PAKAVSEAETPAFQAVPKPAAAPSPAP
-389 AFKAVP
+389 AFKASP
-395 KPVETS
+395 AQS
-401 VSPAAAPKP
+401 GSPAATSNPAEAPQT
-410 DAKPAPRMTL
+410 ARLAPRMSV
-420 EEAKKELSFE
+420 EEAKKELAFE
-430 IPPMSGREPV
+430 IPKLHGRERV
-440 HYFEEPKKNVF
+440 RALEEEKPNTF

-456 LASAYPSPA
+456 LASSRP
-465 APSEPSPRE
+465 
-474 TSAPQPLHSAAE
+474 APQEERE
-486 DAFEENR
+486 DAFEENKKY
-493 RFLLERDQQAKQQKI
+493 LLERDERAKQQKI
-508 DPASLVYRGVLF
+508 DPATLIFRGVLF

-525 FERGDV
+525 FERGDE
-531 AYFVDQHAAH
+531 AYFIDQHAAH

-549 KQTCEARTPLSQP
+549 KNKCEARTPLSQP

-569 NVNAQEFSFLVSQF
+569 TVNAQEFSFLTSQF
-583 EALRALGFEID
+583 EALRALGFDID
-594 EFGGTSVKVSSVPL
+594 EFGGTSVKVSAVPL
-608 DLFGMDLEAFFREV
+608 DLFGMDIEAFFREV
-622 LSSMESLRAI
+622 FSSMESLRAI
-632 RLADIVRDK
+632 RLSDIARDK

-676 CPHGRPAVIKGR
+676 CPHGRPAVVRMK
-688 RASLKS
+688 KS
-694 SSRGSYEGARHLR
+694 DFEKLFKRI
-707 LHGVGQ
+707 V
-713 DGALRGVR
+713 